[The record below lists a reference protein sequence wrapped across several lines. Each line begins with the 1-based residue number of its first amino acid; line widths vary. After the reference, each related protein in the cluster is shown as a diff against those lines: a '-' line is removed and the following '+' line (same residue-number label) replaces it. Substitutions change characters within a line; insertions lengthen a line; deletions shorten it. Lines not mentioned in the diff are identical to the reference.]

1 MKSQKRMNLITK
13 NVLCSLAVPVIV
25 WVLMEI
31 IDRSVSGVGAIANM
45 EDIKNLSRS
54 LVTAFCFALALN
66 CNMLSGRMD
75 LSAGAQSFM
84 GCIFGGNLAL
94 SLHLG
99 GIGVLVFSILV
110 GALCGMAVGLI
121 FIKLRIL
128 PMVLGIGM
136 TLVYECISFA
146 AYDQQ
151 GLMLFGKS
159 GVGILSEVPFIVVV
173 LAIIIIF
180 ITYLFQYS
188 KFGYERRAI
197 QGNQKIS
204 SDSGINIYI
213 NCVICYVLAGGLVAV
228 AGVFDTAFKGSM
240 VPVLGMSSNSTVFVN
255 LFPMFI
261 GIWLSKYS
269 NPIVGILISCLSVRI
284 FVIGLAKLNMD
295 GNLQN
300 CILFTIYL
308 LFMIYRMN
316 EDKINY
322 VAKRK
327 LRKALAIKTRKEL
340 AEQNAN
346 KNLSASF
353 AK

>member
-1 MKSQKRMNLITK
+1 MNSQKRMNLTLK

-25 WVLMEI
+25 WVLMELL
-31 IDRSVSGVGAIANM
+31 DLSVSGVSAIANM
-45 EDIKNLSRS
+45 EDLKNLSRS

-66 CNMLSGRMD
+66 CNLTSGRMD

-84 GCIFGGNLAL
+84 GCIFGGNIAL

-99 GIGVLVFSILV
+99 GVGVLVFSIIAGAISGLV
-110 GALCGMAVGLI
+110 VGLI

-151 GLMLFGKS
+151 GLMLFGKD
-159 GVGILSEVPFIVVV
+159 GVAILSNVAFIVVV
-173 LAIIIIF
+173 LIIIIA
-180 ITYLFQYS
+180 ILTYWFQYS

-197 QGNQKIS
+197 QGSQKVS
-204 SDSGINIYI
+204 ADSGINIYV

-240 VPVLGMSSNSTVFVN
+240 VPALGMSSNVSVFTGM
-255 LFPMFI
+255 FPMFI
-261 GIWLSKYS
+261 GIWLSRFS
-269 NPIVGILISCLSVRI
+269 NPIIGIFISCLSVRI
-284 FVIGLAKLNMD
+284 FCTGLSKLNMD
-295 GNLQN
+295 GNLQT
-300 CILFTIYL
+300 CILFTVYL
-308 LFMIYRMN
+308 LFMIYKMN
-316 EDKINY
+316 EDKIIY
-322 VAKRK
+322 AAKRRV
-327 LRKALAIKTRKEL
+327 RKALAVKTRKEL
-340 AEQNAN
+340 AAKNAKMN
-346 KNLSASF
+346 FSASF